1 MKIVIFAVGECNKTM
16 NMNVRT
22 ISKNTDITP
31 ILNDVY
37 RNGEFQILGKDFWS
51 QFSLDQIHLFMNNEA
66 LYVLPTEELIDFLD
80 KEIGEYDAIE
90 VGAGRGIIGHELSIR
105 TTDSYQQSADFET
118 HRMYELLN
126 CPTIR
131 YPKYVEKI
139 DAVSAARKYRPH
151 TILGCFVTHKW
162 RGDTKSGND
171 LGIDM
176 TKMFSFV
183 RRFILVGNKH
193 VHRYN
198 PLMKLPHREIELDGL
213 ITRSFNP
220 EMNRIF
226 IWERKGG
233 SL

>member
-1 MKIVIFAVGECNKTM
+1 M
-16 NMNVRT
+16 NLKT
-22 ISKNTDITP
+22 ISRHTDIKP
-31 ILNDVY
+31 VMDGVY
-37 RNGEFQILGKDFWS
+37 RNGEFQILGKEFWS
-51 QFSLDQIHLFMNNEA
+51 QFSSDQIHLFMNQET

-80 KEIGEYDAIE
+80 KEIGEADAIE

-105 TTDSYQQSADFET
+105 TTDSYQQSADSDT
-118 HRMYELLN
+118 KMMYKLLG
-126 CPTIR
+126 CPTIS

-151 TILGCFVTHKW
+151 TILGCFVAHKW

-176 TKMFSFV
+176 TKMFSFT

-193 VHRYN
+193 IHRDN
-198 PLMKLPHREIELDGL
+198 PLMKLPHREIEVDGL
-213 ITRSFNP
+213 ITRSFNQ

-233 SL
+233 AF